1 MSEEN
6 KKIGTF
12 EFNTVPHVSQNMIGW
27 PDMEPRPVAI
37 PFKIIRQG
45 DVVVK
50 AAYVVCDRTG
60 ILLVELQTDTKY
72 MKVGLEGSSGELIP
86 WFQLSA
92 NLTDFRH
99 NPTMILFPDL
109 KGWHIWA
116 VETRLRNRV
125 AVCFVQEGVI
135 RQ

>member
-1 MSEEN
+1 MMVN
-6 KKIGTF
+6 KEREPRAAEITF
-12 EFNTVPHVSQNMIGW
+12 E
-27 PDMEPRPVAI
+27 
-37 PFKIIRQG
+37 IRRHG
-45 DVVVK
+45 DVAVK
-50 AAYVVCDRTG
+50 AAYVVCDRTD
-60 ILLVELQTDTKY
+60 ILLIELQTDTKY
-72 MKVGLEGSSGELIP
+72 MKVGLEGSSSELIP